1 MLVVASDSKV
11 ENRCSLWR
19 LPDDYENVSVDESSS
34 SAPELEKLASFDSGV
49 DGELGDFKT

>member
-1 MLVVASDSKV
+1 MVVASDSKV

-34 SAPELEKLASFDSGV
+34 SAPEVEQLASFDSGI
-49 DGELGDFKT
+49 DGDFKT